1 MERLGSVYALL
12 RFARVLYPNR
22 SMMLVSD
29 TECLVRY
36 SPPHVMRYVE
46 LVLYAFAKFVI
57 WYSVVLLFGIVAVE
71 VATCPAQNRFVKSGR
86 SGATYVCD
94 RNGDIARSN
103 AVLRKLL
110 HQGGEA
116 DEPPY
121 AIGSYLGTEGL
132 PHRSP

>member
-1 MERLGSVYALL
+1 MVGDSP
-12 RFARVLYPNR
+12 AR
-22 SMMLVSD
+22 M
-29 TECLVRY
+29 
-36 SPPHVMRYVE
+36 MRYLE

-71 VATCPAQNRFVKSGR
+71 VATCPAQNRFVKSER

-110 HQGGEA
+110 HQGREA
-116 DEPPY
+116 DETR
-121 AIGSYLGTEGL
+121 L
-132 PHRSP
+132 RD